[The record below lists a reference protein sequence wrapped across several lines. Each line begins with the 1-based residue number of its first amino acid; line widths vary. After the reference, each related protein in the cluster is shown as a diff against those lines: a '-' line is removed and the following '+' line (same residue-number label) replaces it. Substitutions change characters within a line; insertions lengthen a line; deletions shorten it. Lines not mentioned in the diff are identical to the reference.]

1 MFLIVIIATDIGIGG
16 ACTKTSR
23 NMAAKLQLI
32 GHFLGSIAQFT
43 KCFHQFRIVAL
54 SVAFDRSRLLAELYC
69 LEKSTFDFKRY
80 HAGCL
85 ALLRKQ
91 MLS

>member
-16 ACTKTSR
+16 ACT

-69 LEKSTFDFKRY
+69 LEKSSFDFKR
-80 HAGCL
+80 
-85 ALLRKQ
+85 
-91 MLS
+91 